1 MSPKLKPLIYLAAA
15 IGGIAT
21 IWGAGFLSI
30 GYYSFFAPKQ
40 QAVERQ
46 VFENSPSA
54 VRGSIQDMRRYYAE
68 YTKTQ
73 DPAQRAALAVLIT
86 TAYDQIPPDRVSS
99 EIQNIYNKVK

>member
-46 VFENSPSA
+46 VF
-54 VRGSIQDMRRYYAE
+54 
-68 YTKTQ
+68 
-73 DPAQRAALAVLIT
+73 
-86 TAYDQIPPDRVSS
+86 
-99 EIQNIYNKVK
+99 